1 MKIAT
6 GPNLLT
12 TKFKKTMTTSLSSWM
27 SLRSVAVFSSPSVF
41 MHRPR
46 DTARKTTASTAV
58 LLEKV
63 EAMFEGMT
71 FSTTS
76 SGLEPAEPETL
87 SSPSTAM
94 WNTPML

>member
-1 MKIAT
+1 M
-6 GPNLLT
+6 
-12 TKFKKTMTTSLSSWM
+12 
-27 SLRSVAVFSSPSVF
+27 AVFSSPSVF
-41 MHRPR
+41 MQRPSAM
-46 DTARKTTASTAV
+46 ARKTTASTAV
-58 LLEKV
+58 LLENV

-76 SGLEPAEPETL
+76 SGLEPVEPETL